1 MNRNEI
7 EKRWEERVVLN
18 GWDQQ
23 GAEGAKAYLEKY
35 GKKIGED
42 KLLAFA
48 DYATELGLTEFAKE
62 FKSRLTPATVSIKE
76 VTRQQAVT
84 AGFNDDAINQFD
96 DGASNETPLAKQ
108 PNRVMLFE
116 TTVAV
121 LAANN
126 VGSLCGDV
134 PNHCFKKI
142 ATKFPDVE
150 VRGCLDKV
158 ANSVG
163 CVDMKVANEK
173 MGEQISNLADK
184 GGGSLRFDGD
194 GANNSWEYFE
204 TE

>member
-7 EKRWEERVVLN
+7 EKRWKVRIVSN
-18 GWDQQ
+18 GWDKQ
-23 GAEGAKAYLEKY
+23 GADGAKAYLEKY
-35 GKKIGED
+35 GKKIGDD

-48 DYATELGLTEFAKE
+48 DYATELGLIEFANE
-62 FKSRLTPATVSIKE
+62 FKSRLTPAVPIKE
-76 VTRQQAVT
+76 VTLQYAE
-84 AGFNDDAINQFD
+84 ANHFNDDAIDEFNDQF
-96 DGASNETPLAKQ
+96 GESTTNA
-108 PNRVMLFE
+108 VLFE
-116 TTVAV
+116 STVAV

-126 VGSLCGDV
+126 VGSACGNV

-150 VRGCLDKV
+150 VRGCWDKT
-158 ANSVG
+158 ANIVG
-163 CVDMKVANEK
+163 CVDMKVVDEK
-173 MGEQISNLADK
+173 MGEKISNLAYQ